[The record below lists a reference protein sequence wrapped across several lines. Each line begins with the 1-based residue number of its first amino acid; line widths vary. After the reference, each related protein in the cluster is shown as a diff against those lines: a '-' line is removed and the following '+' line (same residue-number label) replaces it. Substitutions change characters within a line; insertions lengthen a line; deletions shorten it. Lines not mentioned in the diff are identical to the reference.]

1 MSNANTLNWIYDPD
15 NRTVHADG
23 SNFGDSYDMD
33 VVVTGDCATENDEE
47 LIRYAL
53 KARVGQQRFLLENAT
68 WDRAVMYA
76 EELEVQAQ
84 LGEA

>member
-15 NRTVHADG
+15 SRTVHADG
-23 SNFGDSYDMD
+23 SHFGDSYDMD
-33 VVVTGDCATENDEE
+33 VVTADCATESDEE

-53 KARVGQQRFLLENAT
+53 RASVGKQRFTLENAT

-84 LGEA
+84 IGEG